1 MTLRYAV
8 CIYFNSFTSGIE
20 LKLLMHYMLLFKKTS
35 KKQYGMRLF
44 ISLIAILVLNSCN
57 TDKKKENENRVPER
71 AELSQDS
78 KIFLGN
84 RLFSEKTCITC
95 HDVNHKKIGPSVV
108 DIMHIYKENNA
119 DIVAF
124 LKGNSKPIVD
134 TTASQVAIMQA
145 NIDSFLKEI
154 TDEELNAI
162 STYMLHVDELRNK

>member
-1 MTLRYAV
+1 
-8 CIYFNSFTSGIE
+8 
-20 LKLLMHYMLLFKKTS
+20 
-35 KKQYGMRLF
+35 MRLF
-44 ISLIAILVLNSCN
+44 IFLFSILVLTSCN
-57 TDKKKENENRVPER
+57 TDKKTIKGNEKGVPER
-71 AELSQDS
+71 GELSQDS

-95 HDVNHKKIGPSVV
+95 HSINSKKTAPSVV
-108 DIMHIYKENNA
+108 EIMHVYKDNNA

-145 NIDSFLKEI
+145 NIDGFLKKI

-162 STYMLHVDELRNK
+162 STYMLHVDELRKN

>member
-1 MTLRYAV
+1 
-8 CIYFNSFTSGIE
+8 
-20 LKLLMHYMLLFKKTS
+20 
-35 KKQYGMRLF
+35 MRLF
-44 ISLIAILVLNSCN
+44 IFLIVILVLNSCN
-57 TDKKKENENRVPER
+57 TDKKTKIGVEKGVPER

-95 HDVNHKKIGPSVV
+95 HAINNKKIGPSVV
-108 DIMHIYKENNA
+108 EIMHVYKENNA

-124 LKGNSKPIVD
+124 LKGKSKPIVD

-145 NIDSFLKEI
+145 NIDGFLKEI

-162 STYMLHVDELRNK
+162 STYMLHVDELSTK